1 MNKLVVVLL
10 LLWSFTAHAETKSF
24 KLDPEF
30 MGASQL
36 VFASE
41 SVKGHEVLKGWVISG
56 EGQKYNVP
64 DVCEPEGG
72 VAEISDAYVVN
83 GKARYFVFTCSWS
96 VSHPGIGLK
105 GIQYE
110 TFIYTGSS
118 FGSLKK
124 ETMLSGVLSGYEGSL
139 EEGGYSYAWYVV
151 RDIASKKIIELER
164 GKTDDSLTLARDIAL
179 VRLKSNDYNAVKA
192 YLEPVRMSQL
202 LKGSPINNSN
212 VTIYNDLGFALG
224 QSESFEL
231 AYKVLSEVERV
242 SPDRMV
248 LKLNIADV
256 LWGIDKRKAGVYYKE
271 YAKLMREAGKERLI
285 PRRVLERMQ

>member
-1 MNKLVVVLL
+1 MNKLVVALSVL
-10 LLWSFTAHAETKSF
+10 WCFTAHAETRSF

-30 MGASQL
+30 ISASQ
-36 VFASE
+36 VEFATE
-41 SVKGHEVLKGWVISG
+41 SVKGYEVLKGKFISST
-56 EGQKYNVP
+56 GQKYNIP

-96 VSHPGIGLK
+96 VSHPGIGMK

-110 TFIYTGSS
+110 AFIYTGTS

-124 ETMLSGVLSGYEGSL
+124 EVMLSGALSEYEGSL
-139 EEGGYSYAWYVV
+139 EEGGYSYAWYVL
-151 RDIASKKIIELER
+151 RNIASKKIIELEK
-164 GKTDDSLTLARDIAL
+164 GKAEDSLTLAHDIVL
-179 VRLKSNDYNAVKA
+179 TRLKDDDYSAIKA
-192 YLEPVRMSQL
+192 YLEPGRVSQL
-202 LKGSPINNSN
+202 LRDSPINKSN
-212 VTIYNDLGFALG
+212 IIVYNDLGFALG

-256 LWGIDKRKAGVYYKE
+256 LWGTDKSKASMYYKE
-271 YAKLMREAGKERLI
+271 YAKLMREANKEGLI
-285 PRRVLERMQ
+285 PKRVLERAQ